1 MTPDQQIQVLE
12 MYGEIDL
19 IDAPFNED
27 QFLARFF
34 VRGARRARLYVSF
47 ADTEDE
53 AIYGLYDQ
61 LNHSL
66 WLKCKSNA

>member
-1 MTPDQQIQVLE
+1 MTTDQKIQILE
-12 MYGEIDL
+12 THGEMDI

-34 VRGARRARLYVSF
+34 MRGVRLYVSF
-47 ADTEDE
+47 ADTESE
-53 AIYGLYDQ
+53 AVSGLYDQ

-66 WLKCKSNA
+66 WLKCKPDA